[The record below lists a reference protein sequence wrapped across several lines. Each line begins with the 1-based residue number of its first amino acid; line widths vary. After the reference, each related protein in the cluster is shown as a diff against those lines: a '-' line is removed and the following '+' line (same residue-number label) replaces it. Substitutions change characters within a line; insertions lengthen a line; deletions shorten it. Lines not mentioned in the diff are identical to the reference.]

1 MRIEPAPEPMESD
14 ISDHPGDAAEVKRN
28 ARLFILNGG
37 LSESGYRFASSE
49 TVIPA
54 FIQTLTGSSVMVGL
68 SRALMR
74 VGWAWPQ
81 VFISHFIEERPRK
94 LPFLV
99 GVQLIRGAFTVG
111 IGIVLWSAAG
121 VDATSLFVVFLAM
134 YAVTTSMMGA
144 TNVPRMDVVGKIV
157 PSRQR
162 ARVFA
167 MTRLVGGGLAIGTGG
182 VISYVLSEKSGF
194 GFPGSYGVLFMIGG
208 AVTGASALI
217 FALIREP
224 IEENR
229 RKREPFR
236 AYLMSGLRLL
246 KDDANY
252 RRLFALRYT
261 WAAAEVGRSFYVPYA
276 ISNLGI
282 AAVFVGLFVSVSQ
295 ASSLL
300 SNALWAWVAPRRGS
314 RSLLVYG
321 AYLLALSVSI
331 PILTPYLPVEYVRPL
346 TLIGIESA
354 IRIDVLFF
362 TLTFVFDA
370 FASSSNYTGRTALV
384 LDIAPPDRRPT
395 YTSFM
400 NTFGVLQGAFP
411 ILAGLAATVI
421 GYRGVFLISLCC
433 VPFSVILVHRFKEI
447 ESSGSGE

>member
-1 MRIEPAPEPMESD
+1 MEPDVSKVEHD
-14 ISDHPGDAAEVKRN
+14 RDAAEVKRN
-28 ARLFILNGG
+28 SRLVILNGG

-68 SRALMR
+68 TRALMR

-81 VFISHFIEERPRK
+81 IFISHFIEERPRK

-99 GVQLIRGAFTVG
+99 CVQLIRGAVTVG
-111 IGIVLWSAAG
+111 IGIVLWFAG
-121 VDATSLFVVFLAM
+121 GVETTSLFVVFLAM
-134 YAVTTSMMGA
+134 YAMTTSMMGA
-144 TNVPRMDVVGKIV
+144 TNVPRMDVVGKTI
-157 PSRQR
+157 PSGQR

-167 MTRLVGGGLAIGTGG
+167 MTRLLGGGLAIGTGG

-208 AVTGASALI
+208 TVTGASSLI
-217 FALIREP
+217 FFLIREP
-224 IEENR
+224 IEKNR

-236 AYLMSGLRLL
+236 AYMASGLRLL

-276 ISNLGI
+276 ISTLGI
-282 AAVFVGLFVSVSQ
+282 SAVFVGLFVSVSQ

-300 SNALWAWVAPRRGS
+300 SNALWAWVAPRRGN
-314 RSLLVYG
+314 RSLLIYG
-321 AYLLALSVSI
+321 TYMLAFSVSI

-346 TLIGIESA
+346 TLFGIESA
-354 IRIDVLFF
+354 IRTDVLFF
-362 TLTFVFDA
+362 SLTFVFNA
-370 FASSSNYTGRTALV
+370 FASSGMYTGRMTLI
-384 LDIAPPDRRPT
+384 LDISPPDRRPT

-411 ILAGLAATVI
+411 ILAGVAATLI
-421 GYRGVFLISLCC
+421 GYRGVFLIALCC

-447 ESSGSGE
+447 ESSGGGG